1 MSKPKPKNWKREM
14 QRLMQWVPDEPLA
27 NSYGHRLTDSARGQ
41 YYPAM
46 LPRDVVDGIREML
59 KEAK

>member
-1 MSKPKPKNWKREM
+1 
-14 QRLMQWVPDEPLA
+14 MQWVPDEPLA
-27 NSYGHRLTDSARGQ
+27 NNYGNRLIDSARGQ

-46 LPRDVVDGIREML
+46 LPRDVVDDIREML